1 LQQTFCLV
9 HHVIVIQLGGA
20 MKIFMFFAILILG
33 FFVTITAAVRPDIV
47 EQKYKEMRA
56 PFDQHFADKRA
67 MTWKDAKESARAIW
81 MLKLRQPADCR
92 SPKTA
97 IREMECNNT
106 KQQFARAFE
115 QDWADRVRN
124 GWKPEGVEE

>member
-1 LQQTFCLV
+1 
-9 HHVIVIQLGGA
+9 

-56 PFDQHFADKRA
+56 PIDQYFADRRA

-81 MLKLRQPADCR
+81 MLKLQQPADCR

-97 IREMECNNT
+97 MREMECDNT
-106 KQQFARAFE
+106 KQQFVRAFE